1 MSTVRHV
8 RRTSHSDVTIDTES
22 NPRFRIMTIVIRVS
36 NSQYHDV
43 LIYLQRC
50 SLMMLNE
57 TKTQLTCSNRKPIQA
72 SIAAAVRS
80 MLLVGMSCMK
90 VTDHNTEITLLFKSI
105 NWTNGLTYLSTA
117 DSDCI
122 DLITVSAAILA
133 GRQSGS
139 K

>member
-43 LIYLQRC
+43 LIYRQQC

-72 SIAAAVRS
+72 SLAAAYGPCLIWKYNVK
-80 MLLVGMSCMK
+80 LVGMSCMK
-90 VTDHNTEITLLFKSI
+90 VTDHNTEIILLI
-105 NWTNGLTYLSTA
+105 PGNALVLSHSPIESWKIRPTA
-117 DSDCI
+117 
-122 DLITVSAAILA
+122 
-133 GRQSGS
+133 
-139 K
+139 

>member
-43 LIYLQRC
+43 LIYRQRC

-57 TKTQLTCSNRKPIQA
+57 TKTQLTCLNRKPIQA
-72 SIAAAVRS
+72 SLAAAVRS
-80 MLLVGMSCMK
+80 MFDLEIQPKASWNELYEGDRPQHRDHSTHSWKCVGSFTFPDRK
-90 VTDHNTEITLLFKSI
+90 LEN
-105 NWTNGLTYLSTA
+105 
-117 DSDCI
+117 
-122 DLITVSAAILA
+122 
-133 GRQSGS
+133 
-139 K
+139 